1 MNNVQLRVGDLL
13 YAAFKR
19 WKMILA
25 LGLLGFICGF
35 ALSGVSY
42 LQGNYTS
49 YEISCSIAIT
59 SQSSTGAFTN
69 NSSYLSTNDFHLAED
84 MVDAASFVMKSNR
97 VLQAALDST
106 GLVSVSTKDVYQNL
120 EVSRYNETQVL
131 QLTLSWNNAD
141 AGIRLMNA
149 ILDAS
154 RTILPETLMV
164 GSVAVIDAPEAK
176 YLMGGGSYASLWII
190 FSLLGLMAGVG
201 MVEDVLG
208 LETLGNVPK
217 DDGYF
222 QKNTQLLSEK
232 HRSDAEAVQNFAS
245 AAYILTNRFGTKE
258 KQHRFYV
265 TSAEDGEGKSTVAA
279 NLALQ
284 LSDME
289 KRTLLLDLNTRAPS
303 LGGMFLRSV
312 DYSRTL
318 NALYKGESAAQEAIV
333 SLTGFLDLLPM
344 VLERNAVPLD
354 GTLFE
359 LLEKIMEPYEYVVID
374 ASSVGRSSDVLR
386 LNKLANNV
394 LFVVRYDAT
403 PLPALQDAIEKLDKS
418 GVRVLGCV
426 VNETQSLG
434 TFQFYPERTAV
445 SNASK
450 KNENTDEKETG
461 GSLPEDLL
469 RPADGQEKA
478 ADWKPSGAGSQS
490 VLDELTDDL
499 YQTKGGLSDNE
510 AMWELLRMGK
520 DGSWKQTDPEKPESK
535 ASQAQPQEAAAAPA
549 EVAEM
554 QPTEEES
561 SISPE
566 PPVFEKPEESA
577 AAEPE
582 LQKTEE
588 IWAEPEK
595 AEADMAPLEQ
605 PLPAELPPEP
615 EQKAAP
621 APKHERKSAPEH
633 KYIYKAGSDA
643 AVEKHGKPSSRRGLG
658 IFGKKTKH

>member
-1 MNNVQLRVGDLL
+1 MR
-13 YAAFKR
+13 
-19 WKMILA
+19 
-25 LGLLGFICGF
+25 
-35 ALSGVSY
+35 
-42 LQGNYTS
+42 
-49 YEISCSIAIT
+49 
-59 SQSSTGAFTN
+59 
-69 NSSYLSTNDFHLAED
+69 
-84 MVDAASFVMKSNR
+84 
-97 VLQAALDST
+97 
-106 GLVSVSTKDVYQNL
+106 
-120 EVSRYNETQVL
+120 
-131 QLTLSWNNAD
+131 
-141 AGIRLMNA
+141 
-149 ILDAS
+149 
-154 RTILPETLMV
+154 TLMV

-201 MVEDVLG
+201 MAVLELLMRPTLVNLKDVEDVLG

-333 SLTGFLDLLPM
+333 SPTGFLDLLPM
-344 VLERNAVPLD
+344 V
-354 GTLFE
+354 
-359 LLEKIMEPYEYVVID
+359 
-374 ASSVGRSSDVLR
+374 R

-445 SNASK
+445 SDALK

-520 DGSWKQTDPEKPESK
+520 DGSWKQAEEKEAGSNGTIPE
-535 ASQAQPQEAAAAPA
+535 QQP
-549 EVAEM
+549 V
-554 QPTEEES
+554 
-561 SISPE
+561 
-566 PPVFEKPEESA
+566 
-577 AAEPE
+577 
-582 LQKTEE
+582 
-588 IWAEPEK
+588 
-595 AEADMAPLEQ
+595 
-605 PLPAELPPEP
+605 PEP
-615 EQKAAP
+615 EQHRADPAP
-621 APKHERKSAPEH
+621 AYEEQPAVQPGLTEEPVDEAGTAIEPESEPEPEPKPAPR
-633 KYIYKAGSDA
+633 SA
-643 AVEKHGKPSSRRGLG
+643 AVERTGRAAHAAPERRGHKRLG
-658 IFGKKTKH
+658 FGRSKPKH